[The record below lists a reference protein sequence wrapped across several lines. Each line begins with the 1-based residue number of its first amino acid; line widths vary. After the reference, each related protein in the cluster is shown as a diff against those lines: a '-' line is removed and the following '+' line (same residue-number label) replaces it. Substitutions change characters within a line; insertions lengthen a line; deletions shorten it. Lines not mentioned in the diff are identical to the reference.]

1 MREVKYWGKARVSI
15 DIIKIWFSFACQ
27 QLSDITNASLF
38 INEQG
43 GESFSLVEST
53 SEDFAQSRQVSDN
66 IKAVVMRRKSVVT
79 SVAAEQV
86 QEQQPSVVNAKSAS
100 VTEISRKNHLVSAPL
115 IIKQQL
121 VGAVCFEFSHERAAN
136 SRDYLAQ
143 VESSIAWLSCLMQM
157 PVGAGSQNAESVL
170 KATAIA
176 LSQSQSSAATMAVTS
191 ELASMLQCE
200 RVTIG
205 FIENHDVHV
214 HAISNSAHDETR
226 QNVVKCIEAA
236 MQEAIE
242 QHETLM
248 FPPEPNSYYLTQ
260 EHDSLVRQHAVGSI
274 CTVPLIV
281 DEEVIGAIMFER
293 HGEADDFDEK
303 TKELCEQIASLLAP
317 ILQYRRL
324 NDRPISEKFKESSR
338 SLLSGVF
345 GSGYLSVKFISVIIV
360 AAFVLMFITQWEY
373 KVSSDAMLEGAIE
386 RVVTSPE
393 DGFIK
398 TAFARPGDVVEAGVQ
413 LATLDDR
420 DLQLEKLKWLGKQKQ
435 VSKEYR
441 EALALRDLS
450 QVGILRAQLSQAEAQ
465 LEILEQK
472 LSRTVIS
479 VPISGVIVSGDY
491 TRALGSPVERGQ
503 VLYKVSPL
511 EDYRIVLQVDESDVS
526 HISVGMRGELTLSA
540 AAEETYEMEVLK
552 ITPVSVAENGINY
565 FQVEATL
572 ISPPEFLRP
581 GMQGV
586 GKISIGERQVL
597 WIWTHKMVDW
607 IRLKLWAWW

>member
-1 MREVKYWGKARVSI
+1 MSNNVI
-15 DIIKIWFSFACQ
+15 QIWFSFACQ
-27 QLSDITNASLF
+27 QLSDITNACLF

-43 GESFSLVEST
+43 GESFSLAEST
-53 SEDFAQSRQVSDN
+53 SEEFGQSKHVHDN
-66 IKAVVMRRKSVVT
+66 VKAVVMRRKPVVT
-79 SVAAEQV
+79 TVAAEQV
-86 QEQQPSVVNAKSAS
+86 QEQQSSVANAKSAS
-100 VTEISRKNHLVSAPL
+100 ITEISSKTYLVSAPL
-115 IIKQQL
+115 IINQQL
-121 VGAVCFEFSHERAAN
+121 VGAVCFEFIHERASD

-143 VESSIAWLSCLMQM
+143 VESSIAWLSCLSQLS
-157 PVGAGSQNAESVL
+157 VGAGSQHAETVL
-170 KATAIA
+170 KVTAMA
-176 LSQSQSSAATMAVTS
+176 LSQSQSSEATMAVTS
-191 ELASMLQCE
+191 ELASMMQCE

-205 FIENHDVHV
+205 FVENHDVHV
-214 HAISNSAHDETR
+214 HAISNSAHNETR
-226 QNVVKCIEAA
+226 HNVVKCIEAA

-242 QHETLM
+242 QHETLL
-248 FPPEPNSYYLTQ
+248 FPPESNSYYLTQ
-260 EHDSLVRQHAVGSI
+260 EHDSLVRQHTGGSI
-274 CTVPLIV
+274 CTVPLIIN
-281 DEEVIGAIMFER
+281 EEVIGAIMFER
-293 HGEADDFDEK
+293 QGEVDDFDEK

-324 NDRPISEKFKESSR
+324 NDRPILEKFKESSR
-338 SLLSGVF
+338 SLLSGVL

-360 AAFVLMFITQWEY
+360 ASFVLMFITQWEY

-398 TAFARPGDVVEAGVQ
+398 TANARPGDIVEVGVE

-441 EALALRDLS
+441 EALALHDLS
-450 QVGILRAQLSQAEAQ
+450 QIGILRAQLSQAEAQ
-465 LEILEQK
+465 LDILDQK
-472 LSRTVIS
+472 LSRTVVT

-526 HISVGMRGELTLSA
+526 HITVGMRGELTLSA
-540 AAEETYEMEVLK
+540 AAEETFEMEVLK

-565 FQVEATL
+565 FQVEASL
-572 ISPPEFLRP
+572 ISPPKFLRP

>member
-1 MREVKYWGKARVSI
+1 MSNNNVQ
-15 DIIKIWFSFACQ
+15 IWFSFVCQ
-27 QLSDITNASLF
+27 QLSDITNACLF

-43 GESFSLVEST
+43 DESFSLAEST
-53 SEDFAQSRQVSDN
+53 SEDFAQSKHVHDN

-79 SVAAEQV
+79 TVSAEQV
-86 QEQQPSVVNAKSAS
+86 QEQQSSIANARPATITDINCK
-100 VTEISRKNHLVSAPL
+100 TYIVSAPL
-115 IIKQQL
+115 IINQQL
-121 VGAVCFEFSHERAAN
+121 VGAVCFEFIHERASD

-143 VESSIAWLSCLMQM
+143 VESSIAWLSCLSQL
-157 PVGAGSQNAESVL
+157 PVGADSRHLETVL
-170 KATAIA
+170 KVTAMA
-176 LSQSQSSAATMAVTS
+176 LSQSQSSEATMAVTS

-205 FIENHDVHV
+205 FIDNNDVHV
-214 HAISNSAHDETR
+214 HAISNSSHNETR
-226 QNVVKCIEAA
+226 QNVVKCIESA
-236 MQEAIE
+236 MHEAIE
-242 QHETLM
+242 QHETLL

-260 EHDSLVRQHAVGSI
+260 EHDSLVRQHTGGSV

-281 DEEVIGAIMFER
+281 NEEVTGAVMFER
-293 HGEADDFDEK
+293 HGEADDFDGK
-303 TKELCEQIASLLAP
+303 TKELCEQVASLLAP
-317 ILQYRRL
+317 ILYFRRL
-324 NDRPISEKFKESSR
+324 NDRPVSEKFKESSR
-338 SLLSGVF
+338 NFLSGVF
-345 GSGYLSVKFISVIIV
+345 GTDYLSIKFITVIIV
-360 AAFVLMFITQWEY
+360 TAFVLMFFTQWEY
-373 KVSSDAMLEGAIE
+373 KVSADAMLEGAIE

-398 TAFARPGDVVEAGVQ
+398 LASARPGDIVEAGVE

-435 VSKEYR
+435 ISKEYR

-465 LEILEQK
+465 LDILDQK
-472 LSRTVIS
+472 LSRTVIT

-511 EDYRIVLQVDESDVS
+511 DDYRVVLQVDESEVS
-526 HISVGMRGELTLSA
+526 YITEGMRGELTLSA
-540 AAEETYEMEVLK
+540 AAEETFAMEVLK
-552 ITPVSVAENGINY
+552 VTPVSIAENGINY
-565 FQVEATL
+565 FQVEAL
-572 ISPPEFLRP
+572 LLSPPKFLRP

-607 IRLKLWAWW
+607 MRLKLWAWW